1 MCIKNI
7 CRFFLRAQ
15 SQMNE
20 NMITYRKTKKG
31 IRQKRAMEKEKITKD
46 KLTKENKK
54 ETTALQAISADERK
68 DWISLAFVQAGICVS
83 VFAGC
88 NVGRGYANLAS
99 HHFRLFGLF
108 GGCHRYGYH
117 RYDGL

>member
-1 MCIKNI
+1 MCMCIKNI

-54 ETTALQAISADERK
+54 ETTALQAISADER
-68 DWISLAFVQAGICVS
+68 
-83 VFAGC
+83 
-88 NVGRGYANLAS
+88 
-99 HHFRLFGLF
+99 
-108 GGCHRYGYH
+108 
-117 RYDGL
+117 